1 MWGQKRGEDKVEMG
15 EHQIRG
21 SLVQKRLRAVKEVV

>member
-1 MWGQKRGEDKVEMG
+1 MWGLKGGEDKVEMG

-21 SLVQKRLRAVKEVV
+21 SLVEERLRAVKEVV